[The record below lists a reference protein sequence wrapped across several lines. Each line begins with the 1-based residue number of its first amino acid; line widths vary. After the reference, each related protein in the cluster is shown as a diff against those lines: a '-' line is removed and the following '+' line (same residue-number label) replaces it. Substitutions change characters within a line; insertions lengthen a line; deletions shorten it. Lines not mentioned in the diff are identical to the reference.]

1 MIQLIMIFAIGA
13 LAMGLFGAF
22 FLPAYKKRAVRLAQ
36 RELEARMP
44 MSMGEVLAGRDAL
57 RAEAAAQLRAAEIR
71 MAQVS
76 DAETQTR
83 AALGRAEGQ
92 ILQLQGEAGPLR
104 QNLKELQ
111 AEHATLSRE
120 HIEAQAQNSALHL
133 EIYDSAAQ
141 IARKRRENEG
151 LRANIRGLEAETQVQ
166 RANLA
171 ALQTR
176 ITSHEMLLEDLQ
188 HQFDKSRM
196 KIVEQESLI
205 ARLQTV
211 PVALEAEL
219 VDLRNSQQRLKTRH
233 EKARARIQELE
244 GLLRSEMD
252 AKVQTLG
259 QLQAAEARLKSGQ
272 RDLQRAQT
280 SEGEARA
287 ALLEQTQASGQT
299 RSGLDEELTAL
310 RVENAS
316 LKGALQ
322 ALRQEHERRSQLTIP
337 EPSDAAATHPS
348 ARDALAHAQM
358 PPPDHGALRQS
369 IVELG
374 REMAHNQRQFK
385 DQKSVETEST
395 LKKLQ
400 DLQARVTRAASHG

>member
-1 MIQLIMIFAIGA
+1 MIFAIGA

-44 MSMGEVLAGRDAL
+44 MSMNEVLAGRDAL
-57 RAEAAAQLRAAEIR
+57 RAEAAAQLRAAEIK
-71 MAQVS
+71 MTQVS
-76 DAETQTR
+76 DAEAKAR

-92 ILQLQGEAGPLR
+92 IAQLQGEAGPLR
-104 QNLKELQ
+104 QSLQ
-111 AEHATLSRE
+111 EWQAQHAALSRE
-120 HIEAQAQNSALHL
+120 HVEAQALNSALNV

-141 IARKRRENEG
+141 ITRKRRENEG

-188 HQFDKSRM
+188 NQFDKSRM

-211 PVALEAEL
+211 PHALEAEL
-219 VDLRNSQQRLKTRH
+219 VDLRNGHQRLKSRH
-233 EKARARIQELE
+233 EKARTRIAELE
-244 GLLRSEMD
+244 GLLHQEMD
-252 AKVQTLG
+252 AKAQALG

-272 RDLQRAQT
+272 KDLQRAQA

-287 ALLEQTQASGQT
+287 ALLEQTQSSGQA
-299 RSGLDEELTAL
+299 RSGLNDELTAL
-310 RVENAS
+310 RAENAS

-322 ALRQEHERRSQLTIP
+322 ALRQENGRRHQAVPGDS
-337 EPSDAAATHPS
+337 EPAFAASHALDAT
-348 ARDALAHAQM
+348 AHAKM
-358 PPPDHGALRQS
+358 APPDHSALRHS

-385 DQKSVETEST
+385 DQKSAETEST
-395 LKKLQ
+395 LKKLR
-400 DLQARVTRAASHG
+400 DLQAQVTRAATHG